1 MYDIQYLI
9 HLPEIFYSASEVIED
24 TFLMMLYKFT
34 VNTKMKRLQNWNQSV
49 ENDLIQISHPHC
61 SLFHKH
67 TNIDAH
73 LMIFLIKLQ
82 WHAKSIQLFLKIK

>member
-1 MYDIQYLI
+1 
-9 HLPEIFYSASEVIED
+9 
-24 TFLMMLYKFT
+24 MMLYKFT
-34 VNTKMKRLQNWNQSV
+34 VNTKRLQNWNQSI

-73 LMIFLIKLQ
+73 LMIFKLNFSGMLNQ
-82 WHAKSIQLFLKIK
+82 YNCFWKLNDGGYTYRLLSLA